1 MKLRKLLFLPALA
14 LLLTGCNNGSGD
26 SKTPPDPDK
35 YNPVEERDFKIMCY
49 LDYNH
54 YDPDNPYYVA
64 WWDFDL
70 PFTKEQIKLTDPTE
84 APDPYYP
91 TFKGWSRH
99 ALVDEDQY
107 LFDFNTAISEDD
119 AVGGFIELFGIF
131 VGA

>member
-1 MKLRKLLFLPALA
+1 MKMKKLILLPALA
-14 LLLTGCNNGSGD
+14 LLLAGCNNSGGGSGD
-26 SKTPPDPDK
+26 KPSKYDPS
-35 YNPVEERDFKIMCY
+35 NPKERDFKINCY

-64 WWDFDL
+64 WWDFDKV
-70 PFTKEQIKLTDPTE
+70 FTQDDIGLKDPTE
-84 APDPYYP
+84 VPDPFYP

-107 LFDFNTAISEDD
+107 LFDWNTAISEED
-119 AVGGFIELFGIF
+119 AVGGYIELFGIF

>member
-1 MKLRKLLFLPALA
+1 MKMRKLLLLPVLA
-14 LLLTGCNNGSGD
+14 LLLSGCNNGDGG
-26 SKTPPDPDK
+26 SKTPPDPEK
-35 YNPVEERDFKIMCY
+35 YDPVEERDFKIMCY

-107 LFDFNTAISEDD
+107 LFDFNTPISEEE

-131 VGA
+131 VG